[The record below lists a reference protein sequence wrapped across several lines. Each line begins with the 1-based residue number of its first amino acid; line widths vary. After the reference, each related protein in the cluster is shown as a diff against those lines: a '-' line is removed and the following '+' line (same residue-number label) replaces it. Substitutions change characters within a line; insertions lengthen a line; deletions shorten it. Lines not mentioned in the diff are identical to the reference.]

1 MPKEQA
7 MRNFIDGVMKQ
18 MPELKPYL
26 EAHKTA
32 AAMEKEEEKKKNT
45 LNENSPGNN
54 MNG

>member
-32 AAMEKEEEKKKNT
+32 AASIIQTEEKKKQQ
-45 LNENSPGNN
+45 LSENFAAST
-54 MNG
+54 NG